1 MRQHPRQ
8 IEHRES
14 LIERRLVKPLV
25 SILIPAYNAE
35 AWIAD
40 TIQSALDQTWPEKEI
55 IVVDDGS
62 SDQTL
67 TIARKFSTR
76 GVIVVSQKNQGAA
89 TARNTAYS
97 KSRGQ
102 YIQWLD
108 ADDLLAPDKI
118 ERQLRALKPNA
129 SARTLLSSSWG
140 TFIYRPRHS
149 RFNSTALWCDLTPR
163 DWLLRQLRENIF
175 IQPAAW
181 LVSREL
187 TEAAGPWDT
196 RLTFNDD
203 GEYFGRV
210 VAASASVQFIPEAKT
225 YYRRTGGSSLS
236 TIGRSNRKL
245 ESLFFSMELHIGHAL
260 ALDQSKEMKDACVQF
275 LQGTLI
281 FLYPERPDLVEK
293 AKKLAQEL
301 GGHLELPRLPWKYQW
316 IQRLFGWGL
325 AKRTETNYNKF
336 KSFLYRTWDRAM
348 LSWDGHGTTAS
359 ELHHSN

>member
-1 MRQHPRQ
+1 
-8 IEHRES
+8 
-14 LIERRLVKPLV
+14 VKPLV

-40 TIQSALDQTWPEKEI
+40 TIQSALGQTWPEKEI

-67 TIARKFSTR
+67 AIAENFRKD
-76 GVIVVSQKNQGAA
+76 GVIVAAQKNQGAA

-118 ERQLRALKPNA
+118 ASQFEALKPNA
-129 SARTLLSSSWG
+129 TPRTLLSSSWG
-140 TFIYRPRHS
+140 TFIYRTGNA
-149 RFNSTALWCDLTPR
+149 RFNPSALWRDLAPR
-163 DWLLRQLRENIF
+163 EWLLRQLHENIF

-187 TEAAGPWDT
+187 SEVAGPWDT
-196 RLTFNDD
+196 RLSFNDD

-210 VAASASVQFIPEAKT
+210 VAASEHVQFVPEAKT
-225 YYRRTGGSSLS
+225 YYRRTGGVSLS
-236 TIGRSNRKL
+236 TIGHSNRKL
-245 ESLFFSMELHIGHAL
+245 ESLFLSMELHMEHAL
-260 ALDQSKEMKDACVQF
+260 ALDCSEQMKKACVHF

-281 FLYPERPDLVEK
+281 FFHPERSDLVEK
-293 AKKLAQEL
+293 ARKLANL
-301 GGHLELPRLPWKYQW
+301 MGGQLELPRLPWKYEW
-316 IQRLFGWGL
+316 IQKLFGWGM
-325 AKRTETNYNKF
+325 AKRTEARYNKF
-336 KSFLYRTWDRAM
+336 KTTLFRTWDKGMFYWEGRA
-348 LSWDGHGTTAS
+348 SRTSDETGHSHRVALRQST
-359 ELHHSN
+359 N

>member
-1 MRQHPRQ
+1 M
-8 IEHRES
+8 
-14 LIERRLVKPLV
+14 V

-35 AWIAD
+35 AWLAD

-67 TIARKFSTR
+67 AVAKKFSAQ
-76 GVIVVSQKNQGAA
+76 GVIVISQKNQGAA

-118 ERQLRALKPNA
+118 SSQLQALKPNA
-129 SARTLLSSSWG
+129 SPRTLLSSSWG
-140 TFIYRPRHS
+140 TFIYRPRQS
-149 RFNSTALWCDLTPR
+149 RFNPTALWCDLSPR

-181 LVSREL
+181 LVSRAL

-210 VAASASVQFIPEAKT
+210 VAASDRVQFIPQAKT
-225 YYRRTGGSSLS
+225 YYRRTGGNSLS

-245 ESLFFSMELHIGHAL
+245 ESLFLSMELHISHAL
-260 ALDQSKEMKDACVQF
+260 ALDSSQQMKDASVQF
-275 LQGTLI
+275 LQAILI

-293 AKKLAQEL
+293 ATQLAEQM
-301 GGHLELPRLPWKYQW
+301 GGRLALPRLPWKYQW
-316 IQRLFGWGL
+316 IQQLFGWSL
-325 AKRTETNYNKF
+325 AKQAETSSNKF
-336 KSFLYRTWDRAM
+336 KTFLLRSWDRAM
-348 LSWDGHGTTAS
+348 LSWDGHDIPNPPIS
-359 ELHHSN
+359 SNQLHGSQR